1 MHFALAALLLA
12 APVPPEAAPQTHA
25 NLPPVVTGTIVGG
38 IAYGLPLGTA
48 AVYSVLVVPLIATAQ
63 AHGLALIVAGLSVR
77 QTDAAALRPY
87 AGPGGVG
94 WVRSF

>member
-25 NLPPVVTGTIVGG
+25 NLPLVVTGTIVGG

-48 AVYSVLVVPLIATAQ
+48 AVYSVLVVPLIALGAPDRR
-63 AHGLALIVAGLSVR
+63 GGF
-77 QTDAAALRPY
+77 AALRRSGRRRLGPELL
-87 AGPGGVG
+87 AGMAAS
-94 WVRSF
+94 R